1 MKKIQ
6 LVRKPIDVAKF
17 KKRTALLSDV
27 NNKITEDCI
36 IYNEGKPVILYIKL
50 DNNQT
55 KNLRWAVKNTTFIT
69 GKRSRGLKHTSRTF
83 GYAPRIAMRQD
94 YCHTTSLAYDQ
105 PKHHF
110 VVSSFA
116 KNLQDIYSKY
126 FPDTFEQHQNKVKEK
141 IKPEWKIA
149 DTPFTSGIINKN
161 NPLKYHY
168 DQGNFKGVMSNMIA
182 FKKDVVGGHLV
193 IPEFDIA
200 LDIDDNTLTIFDG
213 QDILHGVSGFERKN
227 DHGYRYT
234 IVYYSLEQMWKCEP
248 IDDEVVRIRK
258 VKEQREKNRLD
269 PEHLD
274 SLKKRKDELK
284 AHSDKEKALN
294 KIKNEQNRTT

>member
-1 MKKIQ
+1 MKKIHLKRQ
-6 LVRKPIDVAKF
+6 EIDIAKF
-17 KKRTALLSDV
+17 KKRTALLTDV
-27 NNKITEDCI
+27 ENKITEDCI
-36 IYNEGKPVILYIKL
+36 IYSDGKPVLLYIKL
-50 DNNQT
+50 DKDET
-55 KNLRWAVKNTTFIT
+55 KNLRWAVKNTAFIT

-94 YCHTTSLAYDQ
+94 FCHTTSLAYDQ
-105 PKHHF
+105 PKHHY
-110 VVSSFA
+110 VVSNYA
-116 KNLQDIYSKY
+116 KKLKDIYNKF
-126 FPDTFEQHQNKVKEK
+126 FPDIFNEHQKKVQEK

-161 NPLKYHY
+161 NPLKYHF

-193 IPEFDIA
+193 LPEFNIA

-227 DHGYRYT
+227 EQGYRYT
-234 IVYYSLEQMWKCEP
+234 IVYYSLEQMWKCET

-258 VKEQREKNRLD
+258 VKEQREKKRLD
-269 PEHLD
+269 PEHL
-274 SLKKRKDELK
+274 ETLK
-284 AHSDKEKALN
+284 ARKKELSDHSEKEKALSR
-294 KIKNEQNRTT
+294 IKNGQNGH

>member
-1 MKKIQ
+1 VRNKID
-6 LVRKPIDVAKF
+6 IAKY
-17 KKRTALLSDV
+17 KKRSALISDV
-27 NNKITEDCI
+27 SKIIKEDTIVFC
-36 IYNEGKPVILYIKL
+36 EGKPIILYKKL
-50 DNNQT
+50 DKDLT
-55 KNLRWAVKNTTFIT
+55 KNLRWAVKNTSFIT

-94 YCHTTSLAYDQ
+94 YCHTTSMAYDQ
-105 PKHHF
+105 PKHHL
-110 VVSSFA
+110 VVSKFA
-116 KNLQDIYSKY
+116 ENLKDIYAENFPEVYADHSKRV
-126 FPDTFEQHQNKVKEK
+126 EER

-161 NPLKYHY
+161 NPLKYHF

-193 IPEFDIA
+193 MPEFDIA
-200 LDIDDNTLTIFDG
+200 FEIDDNTLSIFDG

-248 IDDEVVRIRK
+248 IDEEVLRIRK
-258 VKEQREKNRLD
+258 VKEEREKKRLD
-269 PEHLD
+269 PEHLET
-274 SLKKRKDELK
+274 LKKRKQELQE
-284 AHSDKEKALN
+284 HSEKEKTLS
-294 KIKNEQNRTT
+294 KLKNGQIGHTKKGNA